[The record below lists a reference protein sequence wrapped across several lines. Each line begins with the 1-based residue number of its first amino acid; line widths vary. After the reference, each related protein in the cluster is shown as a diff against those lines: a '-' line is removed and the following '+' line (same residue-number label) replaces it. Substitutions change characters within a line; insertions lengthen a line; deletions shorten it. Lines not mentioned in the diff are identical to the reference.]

1 MFLKPRFV
9 CGLLEKSLF
18 PVPRSWNT
26 ALNTSP
32 KGKSFHELIRASSR
46 LLCFL
51 LNHRIYIFKFM
62 CCMLDGLPISSI
74 KQVKESDRSIFL
86 VLFPKK
92 SRSRSFTL
100 SFQWPSMT
108 PSISREWLQLFLWI
122 SSQSVPHYFHPLAS
136 EILKSSSTFPSF
148 VFKTSF
154 PRGVSYSQAWYQCS
168 SRYPGSKLEWDPPNG
183 FTCLCPV
190 SCTLPPKL

>member
-92 SRSRSFTL
+92 SRSHLQLHFV
-100 SFQWPSMT
+100 FSMT
-108 PSISREWLQLFLWI
+108 FNDPQHFKGMTPALSLD
-122 SSQSVPHYFHPLAS
+122 
-136 EILKSSSTFPSF
+136 LKSECSTLFSPIGKWNSKIQLNISFLCLQNQLPTWSLLLPGMIPVLFPLPRLEVGVGSS
-148 VFKTSF
+148 
-154 PRGVSYSQAWYQCS
+154 
-168 SRYPGSKLEWDPPNG
+168 
-183 FTCLCPV
+183 
-190 SCTLPPKL
+190 